1 MVLTSA
7 QQVRL
12 GIQDAPTL
20 ANDVYYGD
28 GMATGFMLPHRNI
41 TTASAFVSANGG
53 WSATGATFNASG
65 VVAFDTP
72 ISANS
77 AFLVTY
83 TYSVFSDDEIDHFL
97 DAGGN
102 SINGARLEAVKTLM
116 FDAIKRARWG
126 APDGTTFDDTQAQ
139 GHLRDMYNKF
149 SNELTQDAIG
159 GGATYSWGANQ
170 S

>member
-1 MVLTSA
+1 MALTSA

-12 GIQDAPTL
+12 GIQDPPTI

-28 GMATGFMLPHRNI
+28 GMATGFVLPHRNI
-41 TTASAFVSANGG
+41 TTASAFVSAGGG
-53 WSATGATFNASG
+53 WSATGATFNVSG
-65 VVAFDTP
+65 IVAFATP

-83 TYSVFSDDEIDHFL
+83 THSVFSDDEVDHFL
-97 DAGGN
+97 SAGGN

-116 FDAIKRARWG
+116 FDATKRARWQ
-126 APDGTTFDDTQAQ
+126 APDGTQYDDTQAQ
-139 GHLRDMYNKF
+139 GHLQRMYDKF

-170 S
+170 T

>member
-1 MVLTSA
+1 
-7 QQVRL
+7 
-12 GIQDAPTL
+12 
-20 ANDVYYGD
+20 
-28 GMATGFMLPHRNI
+28 
-41 TTASAFVSANGG
+41 
-53 WSATGATFNASG
+53 
-65 VVAFDTP
+65 
-72 ISANS
+72 
-77 AFLVTY
+77 
-83 TYSVFSDDEIDHFL
+83 L